1 MLNETLKDLLLDL
14 GLEENYSNQS
24 LDMLLAGDSK
34 YLRDLRMNLKGF
46 WKSKDLSE
54 KEAHLISVAIAN
66 NNGNICLEKAFSAK
80 AEISGATKAEI
91 ADAIACASLLTIN
104 NVMYRFRHFMGKES
118 YEQMRAGLRMNIMLN
133 PVLGKEFFE
142 LVSLCV
148 SAVNGCEQCVKSH
161 EASLI
166 SLGTSE
172 ARVFEAIKLSSVVSS
187 LGKVIY

>member
-14 GLEENYSNQS
+14 GLEENYNNPS
-24 LDMLLAGDSK
+24 LEMLLAGDSK
-34 YLRDLRMNLKGF
+34 YLRDLRMNVKGF

-54 KEAHLISVAIAN
+54 KEAHLISAAIAN
-66 NNGNICLEKAFSAK
+66 NANNSCLEKAFSAK
-80 AEISGATKAEI
+80 AEIAGATKSEI

-166 SLGTSE
+166 ALGSTES
-172 ARVFEAIKLSSVVSS
+172 RIFEAIKLSSVISS